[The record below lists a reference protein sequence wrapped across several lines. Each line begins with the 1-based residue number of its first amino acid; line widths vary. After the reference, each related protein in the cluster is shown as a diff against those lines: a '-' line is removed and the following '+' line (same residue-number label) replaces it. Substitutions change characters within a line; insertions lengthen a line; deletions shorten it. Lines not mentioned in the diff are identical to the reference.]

1 LDQATGEQPS
11 WKESLMSRSVNE
23 RYFVLSAMVLSLS
36 LFGAGCNKGQSKG
49 DETASRVQQASGE
62 MVQKGEMTAVV
73 ESVDRVNRTVT
84 LREPEGNLVTVDVG
98 QGVALERME
107 PEDKVNVAYQESL
120 AFQLQEPGA
129 APTMEQESTSERLP
143 EGVQFG
149 RRVTTTVEILA
160 VAPKGA
166 AATFRNQEGDVR
178 TVEVD
183 NPENQ
188 EKVSHLRPGDSV
200 EVTYTE
206 KLAVQLE
213 K

>member
-1 LDQATGEQPS
+1 MFVSATE
-11 WKESLMSRSVNE
+11 RSI
-23 RYFVLSAMVLSLS
+23 FVSAAIAALALT
-36 LFGAGCNKGQSKG
+36 GACHKAQSKG
-49 DETASRVQQASGE
+49 SETAERVQQASGE
-62 MVQKGEMTAVV
+62 VVQKEEMTAVI
-73 ESVDRVNRTVT
+73 ESVDRTNRTVT

-98 QGVALERME
+98 EGVSLERME

-120 AFQLQEPGA
+120 AFQVQEPGS
-129 APTMEQESTSERLP
+129 APTVEQASTTERLP

-160 VAPKGA
+160 VAPKGET
-166 AATFRNQEGDVR
+166 ATFRNQEGDVR

-183 NPENQ
+183 NPESQ
-188 EKVSHLRPGDSV
+188 EKVSHLRPGDNV

-206 KLAVQLE
+206 KLAVELE